1 MAISRKSFLKLGA
14 FSAGAVLLPFAAE
27 AQKDK
32 GPALKPELVKEF
44 VGAAHRDLL
53 KVREML
59 EQEPGLL
66 NATWDWGGGD
76 FESGLEAA
84 GHVGNRDIAGH
95 LLSKGARMNVF
106 CAAMLGQ
113 LELVMALLRAYPDL
127 KHSKG
132 PHGLQLVH
140 HALKGGENAKPVLE
154 YLRSIGAS

>member
-1 MAISRKSFLKLGA
+1 MAVSRKDFLKLGM
-14 FSAGAVLLPFAAE
+14 FGTGALLLPFGAG

-44 VGAAHRDLL
+44 VGAAHRDLS
-53 KVREML
+53 KVQLML
-59 EQEPGLL
+59 EAEPGLL
-66 NATWDWGGGD
+66 NAAWDWGGGD
-76 FESGLEAA
+76 FETALEAA

-113 LELVMALLRAYPDL
+113 LELVKALLQAYPEL

-140 HALKGGENAKPVLE
+140 HALKGGDDAKSVLD